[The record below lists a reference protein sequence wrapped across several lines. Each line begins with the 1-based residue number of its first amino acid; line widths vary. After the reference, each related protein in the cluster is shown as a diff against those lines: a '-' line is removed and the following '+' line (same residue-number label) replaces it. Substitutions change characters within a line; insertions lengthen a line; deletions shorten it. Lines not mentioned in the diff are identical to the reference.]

1 MCVGCEGV
9 LGCEDGIGEKGGFMA
24 ADHVYVG
31 GLDVVGVQEA
41 HYACDH
47 HAPVAALGYCPTSC
61 QLAKGDN
68 MRYPRRGTIFV
79 VSKLEHELVTRLGI
93 LGQAKPFL
101 LGAGGKAEVGKRKG
115 DDMEG
120 WCIFAACGQEREDFS
135 DFEEAARP

>member
-1 MCVGCEGV
+1 MPP
-9 LGCEDGIGEKGGFMA
+9 
-24 ADHVYVG
+24 DHVYVG

-47 HAPVAALGYCPTSC
+47 RAPVAALGYYSTTCR
-61 QLAKGDN
+61 LDEGNN
-68 MRYPRRGTIFV
+68 MRCPRRGTIFV

-93 LGQAKPFL
+93 LGQAKAFL
-101 LGAGGKAEVGKRKG
+101 LGAGGEAEVGKREG

-120 WCIFAACGQEREDFS
+120 WGIFTACDQEREDFS